1 MQFKIKTQSK
11 ASKARTG
18 IIKTPHGLIHTPYFI
33 PVATAATVRGLNQED
48 MKAINAEVLLAN
60 TYHLHLKPGDKIIK
74 KLGSLHKFMNW
85 NKPLF
90 TDSGGFQ
97 AFSLGYGMEHNIN
110 KLGNIFPE
118 RLSFHKGKTNL
129 EKMRGSI
136 SEHFDNKKTS
146 DKKEKLATINDDGVT
161 FKDPKSGKLIYI
173 NPKKSIQI
181 QQNLGADIILAF
193 DECTSHLSDYN
204 YTKKAM
210 QRTHRW
216 ALESLK
222 YHKKKASSTKQSIYG
237 IVQGGEYKDLRLES
251 SKFISS
257 LNFDGIAIG
266 GSLGKSKKD
275 MHKILGWVI
284 PLLPE
289 YKPRHLLGIGNIE
302 DLFECVEKGID
313 TFDCVA
319 PTRIGR
325 RGALFISPGSGGNLK
340 NKFRINIKNSKFK
353 LDKKPI
359 DKGCSCL
366 TCKNYSRAYLNHLY
380 KSQELAYYKLA
391 SLHNVNFMLRLME
404 KIRDAI
410 DKNKFKKLKKE
421 WLK

>member
-1 MQFKIKTQSK
+1 MKFTIKTESK
-11 ASKARTG
+11 KSKARTG
-18 IIKTPHGLIHTPYFI
+18 VIKTPHGNIYTPYFI
-33 PVATAATVRGLNQED
+33 PVATAASVRGLNQED
-48 MKAINAEVLLAN
+48 LKSINAEVLLAN

-74 KLGSLHKFMNW
+74 KLNGLHKFMNW

-110 KLGNIFPE
+110 KLGNIFPQ
-118 RLSFHKGKTNL
+118 
-129 EKMRGSI
+129 
-136 SEHFDNKKTS
+136 NKKIKKE
-146 DKKEKLATINDDGVT
+146 DKKDKLATISDKGVT
-161 FKDPKSGKLIYI
+161 FKAHDTGKIIHL

-193 DECTSHLSDYN
+193 DECTSPLSNYN

-210 QRTHRW
+210 ERTHKW
-216 ALESLK
+216 ALQSLK
-222 YHKKKASSTKQSIYG
+222 YHNKKIKKSNQAIFG
-237 IVQGGEYKDLRLES
+237 IVQGGAYKDLRTKS
-251 SKFISS
+251 AKFISS

-275 MHKILGWVI
+275 MHNILDWVI
-284 PLLPE
+284 PLLTKN
-289 YKPRHLLGIGNIE
+289 KPRHLLGIGNIE
-302 DLFECVEKGID
+302 DIFECVEKGID

-319 PTRIGR
+319 PTRIAR
-325 RGALFISPGSGGNLK
+325 RGALFIFPSSGGNLK
-340 NKFRINIKNSKFK
+340 NKFRINIKNSKYK

-359 DKGCSCL
+359 DKDCNCL

-391 SLHNVNFMLRLME
+391 SLHNVNFMLRLLE
-404 KIRDAI
+404 EIRDAI
-410 DKNKFKKLKKE
+410 NNNSFTKLKKE
-421 WLK
+421 WIT